1 MNGNRRRIR
10 DPLLTL
16 AGVFK
21 LMFGILKKGA
31 VRMWAKGSPALN
43 NGHQPNVGN
52 EVSCVTRQAM
62 AAREAAASGG
72 HVETLAR

>member
-1 MNGNRRRIR
+1 
-10 DPLLTL
+10 
-16 AGVFK
+16 
-21 LMFGILKKGA
+21 
-31 VRMWAKGSPALN
+31 MWAKGSPALS

-52 EVSCVTRQAM
+52 EVGCVTRQAM